1 MKCTN
6 VRASMTF
13 INIDMMTTTFNEQK
27 NSALQRSFNYNKIDI
42 FFFIDDNNIETQST
56 RDAEISF
63 SCISFFFSFLSL
75 THP

>member
-13 INIDMMTTTFNEQK
+13 INIDMMIPTFNEQK

-42 FFFIDDNNIETQST
+42 FF
-56 RDAEISF
+56 
-63 SCISFFFSFLSL
+63 LSMII
-75 THP
+75 T